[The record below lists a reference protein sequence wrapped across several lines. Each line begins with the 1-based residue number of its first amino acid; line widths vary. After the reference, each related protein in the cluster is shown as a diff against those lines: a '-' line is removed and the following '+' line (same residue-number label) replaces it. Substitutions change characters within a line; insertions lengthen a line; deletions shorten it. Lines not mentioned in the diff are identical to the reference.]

1 MKTLENYLQ
10 MAKKLEGKKVK
21 DSIDSLYNYHGQ
33 EDIFG
38 TKFKTHR
45 KLTKGVF
52 ARFIEED
59 YFGLQINSRAEADFV
74 DADLELKV
82 TGIKHVPQNDLY
94 NAKERLVL
102 SMINYEE
109 LCRYENWT
117 DNIHLFNKLNNIL
130 LVIYLYEKKPVE
142 FEDFKVI
149 HSFVWSPTQK
159 QKKIIQHDYNIIRN
173 KVLNG
178 EIISERHTNFLAN
191 CPKHAGGYNKANPSL
206 SKPQSIDKRHPYLDF
221 AERRAFCIKNRILD
235 QLIADS
241 LGLELRKI
249 GASVGLFKKDYPN
262 FMD

>member
-21 DSIDSLYNYHGQ
+21 DSIDSLYSYQGQ

-109 LCRYENWT
+109 LCNSENWT
-117 DNIHLFNKLNNIL
+117 DNKHLYNKLNNIL

-142 FEDFKVI
+142 FENFKVV
-149 HSFVWSPTQK
+149 HSFIWSPSEEQIN
-159 QKKIIQHDYNIIRN
+159 IIQHDYSIIRS

-178 EIISERHTNFLAN
+178 EIISERHTNFLGN

-206 SKPQSIDKRHPYLDF
+206 SKPQSLDKRHPYLDF
-221 AERRAFCIKNRILD
+221 AERRAFCIKQRAFD
-235 QLIADS
+235 QIIGDS
-241 LGLELRKI
+241 LNTKLRHSGVSIGLYK
-249 GASVGLFKKDYPN
+249 SDYPN
-262 FMD
+262 FE

>member
-21 DSIDSLYNYHGQ
+21 DSINQLYNYQ
-33 EDIFG
+33 NQQDMFG
-38 TKFKTHR
+38 TKFTSHR

-59 YFGLQINSRAEADFV
+59 YFGLKINSRAEADFV
-74 DADLELKV
+74 DVDLELKV
-82 TGIKHVPQNDLY
+82 TGVKYVPQKDLY

-109 LCRYENWT
+109 ICKYKNWVKNT
-117 DNIHLFNKLNNIL
+117 HLFNKLNNVL
-130 LVIYLYEKKPVE
+130 LIIYLYEKKPVE

-149 HSFVWSPTQK
+149 HSFVWSPSDEQK
-159 QKKIIQHDYNIIRN
+159 DIIQHDYSIIRN

-178 EIISERHTNFLAN
+178 EIISERHTNFVAN
-191 CPKHAGGYNKANPSL
+191 CPKHGGGYNKADPQM
-206 SKPQSIDKRHPYLDF
+206 SKRQALDKRHPHLEF

-235 QLIADS
+235 KLIADS
-241 LGLELRKI
+241 LGLNLRKI
-249 GASVGLFKKDYPN
+249 GASIGLFEDDYPN
-262 FMD
+262 FKM